1 MSEPPLRTR
10 TDSNSKF
17 NGRRMGTELFDIS
30 EDMDYGVGVE
40 DSLMGGDSGFP
51 AYPYQY
57 GQEEN
62 TFYSPSL
69 GPGPGL
75 GVDQRNGL
83 NDPFS
88 PLPLPGG
95 LDTIKEREVAT
106 YPYYP
111 YPQGVSLFSPYPLP
125 TATTNSASTTNPNAC
140 SVCGRSNPNSGPKAI
155 LIPCSH
161 PLCSACLTSALNIV
175 GEKDMECS
183 VCKKGVEDFKLVGA
197 LSTAISS
204 LGEGKG
210 NMNGEKVGE
219 GEGGMEGGGKE
230 MSSFDFFEDVRA
242 RSSPPFVKPAAAGDV
257 VEDVV
262 LRIDNVPWVHLPFHI
277 RVICSLTN

>member
-1 MSEPPLRTR
+1 
-10 TDSNSKF
+10 
-17 NGRRMGTELFDIS
+17 
-30 EDMDYGVGVE
+30 
-40 DSLMGGDSGFP
+40 
-51 AYPYQY
+51 
-57 GQEEN
+57 
-62 TFYSPSL
+62 
-69 GPGPGL
+69 
-75 GVDQRNGL
+75 
-83 NDPFS
+83 
-88 PLPLPGG
+88 
-95 LDTIKEREVAT
+95 
-106 YPYYP
+106 
-111 YPQGVSLFSPYPLP
+111 
-125 TATTNSASTTNPNAC
+125 
-140 SVCGRSNPNSGPKAI
+140 
-155 LIPCSH
+155 
-161 PLCSACLTSALNIV
+161 
-175 GEKDMECS
+175 MECS

-262 LRIDNVPWVHLPFHI
+262 LRIDNVPWVRLPFHI